1 MKSIAFLV
9 KTFSPNY
16 EIKSFEVLNIRA
28 ENIGIELY
36 LSFER
41 KDLKKKS
48 KSKSKSAIRVA
59 KA

>member
-9 KTFSPNY
+9 KTFSLNY

-36 LSFER
+36 LSFE
-41 KDLKKKS
+41 KKNLKEKN
-48 KSKSKSAIRVA
+48 
-59 KA
+59 